1 MPNWRHYCFTKTTPY
16 QARTL
21 SLKNRPCLSDSEVP
35 QRRTHGTADRNLH
48 NTVYISRHSLFKQE
62 VDNMNIRF
70 RVLPILAL
78 AMTLL
83 FAPQVRAEQSEAAAP
98 ATAAAPAATS
108 SAAPTIN
115 LDKTSLDNGGN
126 LVISGKAP
134 AGSQVY
140 VELWSADKTVKGNR
154 FDGKK
159 DPKTGVIPYKFYI
172 TTGMPAFYKIV
183 APVEMQGALDKAK
196 AAGKDWKYSEVLKEI
211 GADAAYT
218 APAKIQIDNY
228 QATIMASILG
238 SRGTLLPPMDDKASK
253 RESMKLVKA
262 RFRSVGNLLSAKVE
276 TKPDG
281 TYSAKVNIRS
291 GLAPGKYNARVTAV
305 TQRIKEGD
313 KETVKKVTSEVA
325 SFENKIAFPTVYL
338 STAGTSINIIW
349 PFLLASAVTIF
360 GVLMGAGGGFIL
372 NPLLLMIFPSLP
384 HTVVAG
390 TVTPTVL
397 FAQGTGIINYSKVK
411 FINWKLGCGIGMAM
425 VVGAF
430 IGPKL
435 TEMVTLDQFK
445 FLFGWILLIL
455 AALMFWQT
463 TPGYLANNKKEQ
475 AILKE
480 FKKRAA
486 EVAAKKA

>member
-1 MPNWRHYCFTKTTPY
+1 MVQQLEFPTTPSSF
-16 QARTL
+16 Q
-21 SLKNRPCLSDSEVP
+21 D
-35 QRRTHGTADRNLH
+35 
-48 NTVYISRHSLFKQE
+48 ILFFFRQE
-62 VDNMNIRF
+62 IDNMNIRF
-70 RVLPILAL
+70 RVLPVLAL

-83 FAPQVRAEQSEAAAP
+83 FAPQVRAEQPEVAVGAS
-98 ATAAAPAATS
+98 T
-108 SAAPTIN
+108 AAPTIN
-115 LDKTSLDNGGN
+115 LDKTSLNDGGDF
-126 LVISGKAP
+126 VISGKAP

-140 VELWSADKTVKGNR
+140 IELWSAEDKTKVKANR

-172 TTGMPAFYKIV
+172 TNDMPAFYKIIV
-183 APVEMQGALDKAK
+183 PKEMAGELDKAK
-196 AAGKDWKYSEVLKEI
+196 AAGSGWKYSEVLKAI

-218 APAKIQIDNY
+218 VPGKVKIDSY
-228 QATIMASILG
+228 QATIMASIIG

-276 TKPDG
+276 MTPDG
-281 TYSAKVNIRS
+281 SYTAKVSVRK
-291 GLAPGKYNARVTAV
+291 GLAPGEYKAQVTAV
-305 TQRIKEGD
+305 TQRIKEGE
-313 KETVKKVTSEVA
+313 KETVKKVTSPAV
-325 SFENKIAFPTVYL
+325 SFQNKIAFPTVYL

-372 NPLLLMIFPSLP
+372 NPLLIMFFPLP

-390 TVTPTVL
+390 TVMPTVL
-397 FAQGTGIINYSKVK
+397 FAQGTGIINYSKIK
-411 FINWKLGCGIGMAM
+411 FINWKLGCGIGCAM
-425 VVGAF
+425 LVGGF

-435 TEMVTLDQFK
+435 TEMITLDQFK
-445 FLFGWILLIL
+445 FLFGWVLLIL
-455 AALMFWQT
+455 AGLMLWQT

-486 EVAAKKA
+486 EAAAAKG